1 MSGVEP
7 LRVTVIVNSY
17 VENTSSRIEES
28 EIRACNPTDAMRLIY
43 SIWALYQLANIF
55 DTVLLVDCSDYASV
69 YKSLNLKNVALVRKL
84 ELSKSVFLGKGYN
97 EGALFRCLTGHL
109 KDEKI
114 ILKITSR
121 YVVQGL
127 WMTSPAERGNDI
139 WFSALI
145 SGKLFSP
152 QIDTR
157 AILMSRKFFEGLFLE
172 AAAHVNDK
180 SGDTLERN
188 LYAIACNRSA
198 KLRFSNFSL
207 HGFCGH
213 GHRVL
218 SRSRIQILIRM
229 AVGWLRWKLM
239 I

>member
-1 MSGVEP
+1 MAGVGP

-17 VENTSSRIEES
+17 VENSSSRIEDS
-28 EIRACNPTDAMRLIY
+28 GARVCGPIDAMRLIY
-43 SIWALYQLANIF
+43 SIWALHQLANIF
-55 DTVLLVDCSDYASV
+55 DTILLADGSDYASV
-69 YKSLNLKNVALVRKL
+69 YKSLNLKNVKLIKQL
-84 ELSKSVFLGKGYN
+84 ELSKAVFLGKGYN

-109 KDEKI
+109 GNGNF

-127 WMTSPAERGNDI
+127 WVKRPAKSGDDI

-145 SGKLFSP
+145 SGGLFAP

-157 AILMSRKFFEGLFLE
+157 VVLLSRRFFEELFLE
-172 AAAHVNDK
+172 AATYVNDK

-188 LYAIACNRSA
+188 LYTIACNRSA
-198 KLRFSNFSL
+198 EFRFSNFSL
-207 HGFCGH
+207 RGFCGH
-213 GHRVL
+213 GQRVL
-218 SRSRIQILIRM
+218 SRSRLQILIRM
-229 AVGWLRWKLM
+229 VVGWLRWKLK